1 LLLDGVDPSCKY
13 PSKKSRDLVVCSEMT
28 PSEIDVPQE
37 AIVNFHNEIVKAIS
51 RMMKRTIIGDLI
63 LL

>member
-1 LLLDGVDPSCKY
+1 
-13 PSKKSRDLVVCSEMT
+13 MT